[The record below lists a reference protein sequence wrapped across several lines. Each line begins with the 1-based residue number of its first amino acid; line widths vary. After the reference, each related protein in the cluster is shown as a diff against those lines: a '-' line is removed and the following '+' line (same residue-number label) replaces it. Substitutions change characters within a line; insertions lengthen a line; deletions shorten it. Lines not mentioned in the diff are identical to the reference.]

1 MRGPIPSGEAYRAA
15 SAPGNGLVTR
25 ELASEL
31 QRVLERFARDASF
44 SARTPV
50 SVFFKPGV
58 VGHHQ
63 VGRAADLYAVGGLGL
78 DEWKRR
84 WDDAR
89 LRAAGRARSED
100 RDAVMSG
107 EREQNLGW
115 RLYKALQVYGQWAQP
130 PGYPIQLFGPWTRT
144 EGPWTFISDRL
155 LHAHR
160 DHIHVAR

>member
-1 MRGPIPSGEAYRAA
+1 
-15 SAPGNGLVTR
+15 LVTR

-31 QRVLERFARDASF
+31 QRVLDRFARDARF
-44 SARTPV
+44 NARTPV
-50 SVFFKPGV
+50 SVFFKSGV

-84 WDDAR
+84 WDDAL
-89 LRAAGRARSED
+89 LRAAGRASSED